1 MICRGVIFDFNG
13 TLVQDSKFHD
23 EAWRRMSKKL
33 RGRILSD
40 EEMTKSVHGWTN
52 RSALE
57 YLLGRAVSDDEYAC
71 LSDEKEA
78 VYISLCADDPSF
90 RMSPGAEKFLDCL
103 SNENVPIAIAT
114 SAGGSNVDFYKKR
127 FGLSRWFRD
136 ETIVY
141 DDGTFPGKPDPE
153 IYLRAAKSLGLEPR
167 ECAVIEDAA
176 SGVLAAERAGVGKII
191 SLGYHLSSSAISMSI
206 ADFTDVDPFAVL
218 DLVTY

>member
-23 EAWRRMSKKL
+23 EAWRRMSMKL

-40 EEMTKSVHGWTN
+40 DEMTESVHGWTN

-57 YLLGRAVSDDEYAC
+57 YLLGRAVPDDEYAS
-71 LSDEKEA
+71 LSEEKEA

-90 RMSPGAEKFLDCL
+90 RMSSGAEKFLDCL
-103 SNENVPIAIAT
+103 RNENVPIAIAT
-114 SAGGSNVDFYKKR
+114 SAGKGNVDFYKKR
-127 FGLSRWFRD
+127 FGLSRWFR
-136 ETIVY
+136 EGAIIY

-153 IYLRAAKSLGLEPR
+153 IYLRAAKSLGLDPR

-176 SGVLAAERAGVGKII
+176 SGVLAAERAGAGKII
-191 SLGYHLSSSAISMSI
+191 SLGYHLRSSAISMSI
-206 ADFTDVDPFAVL
+206 EDFTGVDLFSIL
-218 DLVTY
+218 DCVTY